1 MAVSSRI
8 FISYRRDD
16 SPAYAGRLFDQLSA
30 RFGASQV
37 FMDVDTLEPGVDFVQ
52 RIEES
57 VGSADV
63 LIAVIGRGWAS
74 AVDEDGRR
82 RLDDPDDFV
91 RLEVAGA
98 LRRNIRVIPVLVA
111 GAKMPT
117 TEELPDD
124 LDGLAR
130 RNGLEIFDTDW
141 RSGTE
146 RLFVAIE
153 HVLDLAPAQ
162 PPPPPVAGPTPAP
175 ELPATPD
182 PGVRRSRRLLWIV
195 AGVAVLAAAG
205 LGATAMLASR
215 DDGGK
220 SATGENGRRTTPAE
234 NGGSAPSASRT
245 ISLVRYLVGPRPN
258 DPPSQGRCFVPF
270 SPAAAVLIRGT
281 RHGSDWI
288 QCGDF
293 PGGDPKRATGT
304 YRFAGLTLPAG
315 SRLARFSGLAVIDEF
330 SSSSQRGSRVTWT
343 VFYRDK
349 VLCADTITWT
359 ASSPTPTMFSCDA
372 RDVPGDADV
381 NQLRIEQQVNA
392 ATGDDFWAGFLH
404 PRIVVTGQD

>member
-30 RFGASQV
+30 RFGESQV

-74 AVDEDGRR
+74 AVDESGHRK
-82 RLDDPDDFV
+82 LDNPHDFV
-91 RLEVAGA
+91 RIEVGGA

-111 GAKMPT
+111 GARMPT
-117 TEELPDD
+117 AEELPDD
-124 LDGLAR
+124 LDALTR
-130 RNGLEIFDTDW
+130 RNGLEISDTDW

-162 PPPPPVAGPTPAP
+162 PSPPSVAGPTRSDERPAAGEP
-175 ELPATPD
+175 R
-182 PGVRRSRRLLWIV
+182 RRSRKLLWIV
-195 AGVAVLAAAG
+195 AGVAGLLAVAG
-205 LGATAMLASR
+205 LGASAMLASR

-220 SATGENGRRTTPAE
+220 SATGTVPASKKSTPTV
-234 NGGSAPSASRT
+234 SRT
-245 ISLVRYLVGPRPN
+245 IGLVPYLVGPLPN

-270 SPAAAVLIRGT
+270 SPEAAVRVRGA
-281 RHGSDWI
+281 RYGSDWI

-315 SRLARFSGLAVIDEF
+315 SRLARFRGLAVIDEF
-330 SSSSQRGSRVTWT
+330 SSSGQRGSRVTWT
-343 VFYRDK
+343 VFYRGR
-349 VLCADTITWT
+349 VLCANTIAWT
-359 ASSPTPTMFSCDA
+359 ASLPTPTMFSCDA
-372 RDVPGDADV
+372 RDIPGDADLR
-381 NQLRIEQQVNA
+381 QLRIDQKAELA
-392 ATGDDFWAGFLH
+392 SGDDFWAGFLH
-404 PRIVVTGQD
+404 PKIVVTSQD

>member
-8 FISYRRDD
+8 FISYRRTD

-30 RFGASQV
+30 RFGESQV

-57 VGSADV
+57 LGSADV

-74 AVDEDGRR
+74 AVDESGHR
-82 RLDDPDDFV
+82 RLDDPHDFV
-91 RLEVAGA
+91 RIEVGGA

-111 GAKMPT
+111 GATMPT
-117 TEELPDD
+117 ADELPDD
-124 LDGLAR
+124 LDALTR

-162 PPPPPVAGPTPAP
+162 PPPPSGAGSTRSD
-175 ELPATPD
+175 EVPATGE
-182 PGVRRSRRLLWIV
+182 PGPRRRSRKPLWIV
-195 AGVAVLAAAG
+195 AGVAALLAVTGIGAAA
-205 LGATAMLASR
+205 MIASR
-215 DDGGK
+215 DDGGE
-220 SATGENGRRTTPAE
+220 SATGTVPASKKSTPT
-234 NGGSAPSASRT
+234 ASRT
-245 ISLVRYLVGPRPN
+245 VGLVPYLVGPRPN

-270 SPAAAVLIRGT
+270 SPEAAVQVRGA
-281 RHGSDWI
+281 RFGSDWI

-293 PGGDPKRATGT
+293 PGGDPRRATGT

-315 SRLARFSGLAVIDEF
+315 SRLVRFRGLAVIDEF

-343 VFYRDK
+343 VFYRDR
-349 VLCADTITWT
+349 VLCADTIAWT
-359 ASSPTPTMFSCDA
+359 ASLPTPTMFSCDA
-372 RDVPGDADV
+372 RDIPGDADLR
-381 NQLRIEQQVNA
+381 QLRIVQKAELA
-392 ATGDDFWAGFLH
+392 SGEEFWAGFLH
-404 PRIVVTGQD
+404 PKIVVTSQD